1 MPGNQQE
8 GAIIT
13 ETVSTPFHPGL
24 YPATVGGRAG
34 PQSGKVSVTLNLG
47 LLLTTLVT
55 QLFCMPGVLS
65 SGNISLSK
73 ASQLVSP
80 AAG

>member
-8 GAIIT
+8 RAIIT

-24 YPATVGGRAG
+24 YPATVGGQAG

-73 ASQLVSP
+73 ASQ
-80 AAG
+80 